1 MPASVLFTDDWCS
14 KNQFKCTNSRRKHA
28 FRQRLQIHTAFCS
41 GQCLQRSGLALVNS
55 EEILALCSKSESWR
69 TDTQFYRVFS
79 ENISF
84 LLKHSTSTISCTPQD
99 CSLFWRE
106 SAPVVCFKSLAWDN
120 SEAVEQLLF
129 SMNTPKSKVSAHHP
143 AFQVLFLL
151 LS

>member
-1 MPASVLFTDDWCS
+1 MPASVLFTDDWCN
-14 KNQFKCTNSRRKHA
+14 KNQFKCTNSRWKHS
-28 FRQRLQIHTAFCS
+28 FRQVAQRPQIHTAFCS
-41 GQCLQRSGLALVNS
+41 GQHLERFGFALVSS
-55 EEILALCSKSESWR
+55 EEILALYGGQNSWQI
-69 TDTQFYRVFS
+69 DTRFYRVFS

-84 LLKHSTSTISCTPQD
+84 LLKHSASTISCTPQD

-120 SEAVEQLLF
+120 SKASPL
-129 SMNTPKSKVSAHHP
+129 KSNVSAHHP